1 MIRSTHVLTAALML
15 ACLPLTRLPA
25 QGPKGGEFIPG
36 TVVSIEKDKTGR
48 NYKMKVKNTAD
59 DSEFDVPIT
68 PRTPL
73 LVTAKGDEGFLRKDV
88 FIVVKEALKG
98 ATEFSGKEFTVH
110 LGSSPQ
116 PGLKLDPTKPSKTV
130 YEMSGKVLASEGGTL
145 MVQCGAQP
153 QKLTVEAGAT
163 VSVILNNPAQIKE
176 GDAVV
181 VEGTLIKSKK
191 QLNAKSI
198 KVTSS
203 EDLNAEEYFASLED
217 QKKSKNTKTKTPTK
231 SKTEAGEA
239 GATSET
245 ADPFGV
251 LKGKKATKS
260 KTDKAADTDAKKEQ
274 IKKDE
279 PKKEAAAKAADKPA
293 TATQ

>member
-88 FIVVKEALKG
+88 FIVVKALKG

-110 LGSSPQ
+110 LGPSPQ
-116 PGLKLDPTKPSKTV
+116 PGLKLDPTDASKTV

-163 VSVILNNPAQIKE
+163 VSVKLNNPALIKE
-176 GDAVV
+176 GDV
-181 VEGTLIKSKK
+181 VEVDGTLIKSKK
-191 QLNAKSI
+191 QLNAKAI
-198 KVTSS
+198 NVTSS

-231 SKTEAGEA
+231 SKTEAGEP

-279 PKKEAAAKAADKPA
+279 PKKETAAKAADKPA

>member
-88 FIVVKEALKG
+88 FIVVKALKG
-98 ATEFSGKEFTVH
+98 ATEFSGKDFTVY
-110 LGSSPQ
+110 LGPGPQ
-116 PGLKLDPTKPSKTV
+116 PGLKLDPTDASKTV

-163 VSVILNNPAQIKE
+163 VSVKLNNPALIKE
-176 GDAVV
+176 GDV
-181 VEGTLIKSKK
+181 VEVDGTLIKSKK
-191 QLNAKSI
+191 QLNAKAI
-198 KVTSS
+198 NVTSS

-231 SKTEAGEA
+231 SKTEAGEP

-251 LKGKKATKS
+251 LKGKKANKS
-260 KTDKAADTDAKKEQ
+260 KTDKAADTDAKKE
-274 IKKDE
+274 E
-279 PKKEAAAKAADKPA
+279 TKKEAAAKDADKPA